1 MRCNRT
7 EGKPVVYLDEAWA
20 NVHDGKS
27 RAWVEADKTTGGTIG
42 GVSKPSDKGEHLIIL
57 HAGGKDGWI
66 PCCDWVFKAEK
77 GSAADY
83 HQEMNAE
90 NFERWF
96 QERLLPA
103 LPANCLIVLD
113 NGSYHSRYLEEQ
125 LKQKWQKAQ
134 LKE

>member
-1 MRCNRT
+1 MRCNRI

-66 PCCDWVFKAEK
+66 PSEK

-83 HQEMNAE
+83 HQEMTAE